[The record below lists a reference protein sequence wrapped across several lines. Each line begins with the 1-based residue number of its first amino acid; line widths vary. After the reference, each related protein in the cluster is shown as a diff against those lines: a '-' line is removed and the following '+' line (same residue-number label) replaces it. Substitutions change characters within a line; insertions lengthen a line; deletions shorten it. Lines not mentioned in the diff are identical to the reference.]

1 MSGVDK
7 YVQKDKQT
15 INFLVEYVELL
26 YIWELDR
33 LNITVMMGIVYN
45 NEAPFGGG
53 GYLVPRL
60 NF

>member
-33 LNITVMMGIVYN
+33 LNITVMMGIV
-45 NEAPFGGG
+45 
-53 GYLVPRL
+53 L
-60 NF
+60 